1 MPVRIGGPSGRFE
14 IGSIR
19 ITVPR
24 WPFETQAPSAPTAT
38 STASAPI
45 AIRRPDE
52 PGTSGLSRV
61 TLSSPAL
68 AVQTEPAPT
77 ATRSGADAGLVPDR
91 RVLGLRDVDRHD
103 AVVAAAGDPDRV
115 ALDGHVGRQAGHAQR
130 VVAVAARPSS
140 ASTTSAGPMST
151 ASRSAITARR
161 AAHGEPLR
169 MDCGAGATVE
179 LIANPGSAC
188 PAAAIAGTGA
198 LITASSGR

>member
-1 MPVRIGGPSGRFE
+1 ME

-24 WPFETQAPSAPTAT
+24 WPLVTQAPSAPTAT

-52 PGTSGLSRV
+52 PGTSGFSRV

-77 ATRSGADAGLVPDR
+77 ATRSGAEPGLVALGG
-91 RVLGLRDVDRHD
+91 VLGLRGVDRHD

-115 ALDGHVGRQAGHAQR
+115 AVDRHVGRQAGHAS
-130 VVAVAARPSS
+130 ASSPSPPEPSS
-140 ASTTSAGPMST
+140 ASTTSAGPIEHGEQERDHGQ
-151 ASRSAITARR
+151 ARCPRR
-161 AAHGEPLR
+161 AVAL
-169 MDCGAGATVE
+169 DCGAGATVE

-188 PAAAIAGTGA
+188 PAAG
-198 LITASSGR
+198 SRGRVR